1 MNEIKNRQR
10 YYSQNYLVLEGK
22 NKNDYSA
29 EKLQQELDKFEKAGF
44 YYDYA
49 SINDDGIRFLFINED
64 KEEKRKQSETI
75 KNILKEE
82 ILYEI

>member
-1 MNEIKNRQR
+1 
-10 YYSQNYLVLEGK
+10 
-22 NKNDYSA
+22 
-29 EKLQQELDKFEKAGF
+29 
-44 YYDYA
+44 
-49 SINDDGIRFLFINED
+49 LFINED